1 MLGMLSGLDRKN
13 CPTIAEHHGD
23 RTPDGM
29 QHLLARARWDA
40 DAVRDDL
47 RAYVRDDLRDYVM
60 EAFADPH
67 AVLVVDETGDVKKGM
82 HSVGV
87 QRQYTGTAGRIE
99 NAQVAV
105 YLTYAGPRGH
115 ALIDRALYV
124 PRCWAEDPDRC
135 DGAGIPSDKR
145 CFATKPALARALL
158 ARAVAAKVPAAW
170 VAADEVYGA
179 DPALRAA
186 IRSHGLGYVL
196 AISAN
201 RRMP

>member
-1 MLGMLSGLDRKN
+1 
-13 CPTIAEHHGD
+13 
-23 RTPDGM
+23 
-29 QHLLARARWDA
+29 
-40 DAVRDDL
+40 
-47 RAYVRDDLRDYVM
+47 
-60 EAFADPH
+60 
-67 AVLVVDETGDVKKGM
+67 VKKGA

-105 YLTYAGPRGH
+105 YLTYAAPRGH
-115 ALIDRALYV
+115 ALIDRALYL
-124 PRCWAEDPDRC
+124 PKSWAEDPDRC
-135 DGAGIPSDKR
+135 DNAGIPSDKR

-170 VAADEVYGA
+170 VTADEVYGA

-196 AISAN
+196 AVSAN
-201 RRMP
+201 RRMPTPAGPIRVSPQNAPWPPCSPGHDGVENTNTEPAKATTADGKTNDHELLLQ